1 MTDEKMV
8 EEGAVAQVN
17 LFGIDDQQG
26 GDVKMMEGEEEGEG
40 NTDRTV
46 YCC

>member
-1 MTDEKMV
+1 MTDENMV
-8 EEGAVAQVN
+8 GEGAVAQVDS
-17 LFGIDDQQG
+17 FGIDDQQG
-26 GDVKMMEGEEEGEG
+26 EAVKMMEGEEEGEG